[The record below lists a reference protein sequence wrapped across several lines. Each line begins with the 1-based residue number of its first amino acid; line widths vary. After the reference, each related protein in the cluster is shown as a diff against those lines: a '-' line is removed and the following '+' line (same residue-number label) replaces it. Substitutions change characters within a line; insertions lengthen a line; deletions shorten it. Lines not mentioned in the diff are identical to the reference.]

1 MSLPLSREGGR
12 EGKREGGREGG
23 RDWRKQVCKPWTV
36 GVTTRQRGR
45 KGWRRR
51 MTGTGIMTRREGE
64 REGRGK
70 ERKNRDGFDFSS
82 YLRYVIYFSDSVDGE
97 GGEEGWKVKDSA
109 VERIAV
115 SYGIGRREG
124 GRGGGGEGGRAG
136 RRYDYARLLEL
147 ERSEKKAIRKEKLAA
162 QGEEKEREGGRKGGK
177 EEESRA
183 VVINSFLPPSLPP
196 SLPPRSG
203 LVAPAGSAAVR
214 RKAKKEK
221 EKEERREARRQEVAK
236 ALGRNR
242 GKQGRGRRRRSLSSS
257 SSSSPSSSSSSF
269 SPVSAR
275 VRCVSCSLYPP
286 LPPVSEHAALLL
298 CFHALCLAIY
308 LFVSLSP
315 FLPSLCSLF
324 YTSIPL
330 PSDHTTA
337 EARPTTR
344 KEGGREEGREGGRDG
359 GRERGREG
367 GREGGSEGG
376 AEAEKGGIGAAALGT
391 WAEKRSR
398 ELV

>member
-183 VVINSFLPPSLPP
+183 VVINSFLPPSLHVQALWPQQAR
-196 SLPPRSG
+196 PRS
-203 LVAPAGSAAVR
+203 V
-214 RKAKKEK
+214 
-221 EKEERREARRQEVAK
+221 
-236 ALGRNR
+236 
-242 GKQGRGRRRRSLSSS
+242 GKRRRRRRRRRGGKRGGRRWRKPLAGTEGS
-257 SSSSPSSSSSSF
+257 
-269 SPVSAR
+269 R
-275 VRCVSCSLYPP
+275 VEVDDDGAFPPP
-286 LPPVSEHAALLL
+286 LPPPLPPPRPPSPLSRLAFGACHAAY
-298 CFHALCLAIY
+298 I
-308 LFVSLSP
+308 
-315 FLPSLCSLF
+315 LPSL
-324 YTSIPL
+324 
-330 PSDHTTA
+330 PSRNTLLSCFASTPSA
-337 EARPTTR
+337 
-344 KEGGREEGREGGRDG
+344 
-359 GRERGREG
+359 
-367 GREGGSEGG
+367 
-376 AEAEKGGIGAAALGT
+376 
-391 WAEKRSR
+391 
-398 ELV
+398 